1 MRIILT
7 LSTLLLLLG
16 GQIANSQTTFNYKN
30 DFKKLLAQTKSK
42 KSELSYEKLLNR
54 FKSNDEALTDF
65 EVLVLLIGFT
75 DQPEYKPYIDLST
88 EREIYQLNGEGKYQ
102 ESLEKANLFL
112 EKHPLNVKTLIEK
125 SYSFYKLGN
134 KDSAQYYMNQG
145 NRIFEAMSFSG
156 TGKEPGTPVFA
167 LGPADGQDYIRK
179 YLGSKIGGAGI
190 GNMGSGS
197 DKDGNF
203 LDILEVVPKDGTE
216 AYHLYFI
223 IQHATN
229 KMFSSE
235 DIKNMK
241 QVLKESDKAAKKK
254 KK

>member
-7 LSTLLLLLG
+7 LSTLLLLWG
-16 GQIANSQTTFNYKN
+16 GQIAHSQTTFNYKN

-42 KSELSYEKLLNR
+42 KSKLSYERLLNR
-54 FKSNDEALTDF
+54 FQSNDQTLTNF

-75 DQPEYKPYIDLST
+75 GQPEYKPYIDLST
-88 EREIYQLNGEGKYQ
+88 ENEIYQLNDKGKYQ

-112 EKHPLNVKTLIEK
+112 AKHPLNVKTLIEK

-156 TGKEPGTPVFA
+156 TGKEPGAPIFA
-167 LGPADGQDYIRK
+167 LGPADGQDYIIK

-203 LDILEVVPKDGTE
+203 LDILEVVPKDGTK

-223 IQHATN
+223 IQHATD

-241 QVLKESDKAAKKK
+241 QVLKEYDKSGKKK
-254 KK
+254 NK